1 MNEEKKNKKDR
12 KKDRPT
18 DHRDR
23 LFSISAGSLLCRRSK
38 GETKLLRTSA
48 LAANK
53 HK

>member
-1 MNEEKKNKKDR
+1 MNEEKKKN

-23 LFSISAGSLLCRRSK
+23 LFGISAGSLLCRRSK
-38 GETKLLRTSA
+38 GETKLLTTSA